1 LVRAVLTS
9 QAIYHIIYIDLPKD
23 VTKGIIALLRY
34 YLWVGGDKVYAEK
47 CNGNWDKVYSPTKL
61 GGLGKLHLHK
71 FAAALMIR

>member
-34 YLWVGGDKVYAEK
+34 YLWAGGDKVYGEK
-47 CNGNWDKVYSPTKL
+47 CNGNWDKVCSPTKH
-61 GGLGKLHLHK
+61 GGLGILHLHK